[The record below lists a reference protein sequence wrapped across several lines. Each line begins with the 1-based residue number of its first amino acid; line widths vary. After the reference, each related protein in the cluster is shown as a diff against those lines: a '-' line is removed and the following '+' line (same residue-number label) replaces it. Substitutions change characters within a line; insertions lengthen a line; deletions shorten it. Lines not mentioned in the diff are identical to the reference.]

1 MAYQYSPC
9 LRGFD
14 TNGRLIVRIGLN
26 SGIAGAST
34 CIVLDSTGSAHDL
47 VQSLCAR
54 NTGASHWRLT
64 VGRLDDP
71 QSSAC
76 IALPNQLLSDIVI
89 KQHYIHFAPPPSG
102 LAPAPASSAVEAAA
116 AEDASEVVNSSAAA
130 AENAS
135 EVASSGSAAAAED
148 ASEVVGS
155 GGDSL
160 WGTVGT
166 EEAIEHSAQQ
176 ALARSVQAEA
186 EAGWEQVKPPKGA
199 EGFSVSVLQRTKTIM
214 LVKVECQ
221 MNASVGSILSLLR
234 EGRGGPKNATAQM
247 LEQLTDTAGLM
258 HIEVNVPIV
267 KNRDFVCCQ
276 WLQASD
282 GAAVVVRTAVPEPH
296 ATTFRAPNPKCV
308 RGRIILQCTHV
319 SALEGGR
326 SSVKW
331 VSCVD
336 PGGV

>member
-76 IALPNQLLSDIVI
+76 IALPNQVLSDIVN

-166 EEAIEHSAQQ
+166 EQAIEHSAQQ

>member
-1 MAYQYSPC
+1 MV
-9 LRGFD
+9 G
-14 TNGRLIVRIGLN
+14 TGK
-26 SGIAGAST
+26 IAGAKK
-34 CIVLDSTGSAHDL
+34 I
-47 VQSLCAR
+47 
-54 NTGASHWRLT
+54 
-64 VGRLDDP
+64 
-71 QSSAC
+71 
-76 IALPNQLLSDIVI
+76 
-89 KQHYIHFAPPPSG
+89 
-102 LAPAPASSAVEAAA
+102 SAVEGAKSMMALHKAAAEAEGRKPLTTPLPVLPSAAVEAPVVVPAA

-166 EEAIEHSAQQ
+166 EQAIEHSAQQ